1 MKMIS
6 ELRIDRWG
14 AMPAL
19 AMTPLAQ
26 VNLLTG
32 PNGVGK
38 TAALEATA
46 ELVRSGELEEP
57 PEGPPRLVHRVGNG
71 RERWHAEANL
81 ACPPGRRP
89 GTRGPVRQ
97 VEGPRSAQGW
107 VALAVASRGDDRKRI
122 DEAIAAAERVG
133 GTGERF
139 DDARG
144 WAHGCGAGRR
154 AIAEALLACRQA
166 AGGVAVI
173 DNGDAA
179 VHRDNLE
186 PWWTTLIETVAEHD
200 VQVLFSTH
208 RQETVRAAADACIHA
223 DVECAVQSLWR
234 REDGSRAC
242 ATYHG
247 ETLRGAFELGL
258 RLV

>member
-1 MKMIS
+1 MKMIN

-32 PNGVGK
+32 PNGIGK

-71 RERWHAEANL
+71 RERWHAEADL

-97 VEGPRSAQGW
+97 VEEPRSAPG
-107 VALAVASRGDDRKRI
+107 
-122 DEAIAAAERVG
+122 
-133 GTGERF
+133 
-139 DDARG
+139 
-144 WAHGCGAGRR
+144 
-154 AIAEALLACRQA
+154 
-166 AGGVAVI
+166 
-173 DNGDAA
+173 
-179 VHRDNLE
+179 
-186 PWWTTLIETVAEHD
+186 
-200 VQVLFSTH
+200 
-208 RQETVRAAADACIHA
+208 
-223 DVECAVQSLWR
+223 
-234 REDGSRAC
+234 
-242 ATYHG
+242 
-247 ETLRGAFELGL
+247 
-258 RLV
+258 